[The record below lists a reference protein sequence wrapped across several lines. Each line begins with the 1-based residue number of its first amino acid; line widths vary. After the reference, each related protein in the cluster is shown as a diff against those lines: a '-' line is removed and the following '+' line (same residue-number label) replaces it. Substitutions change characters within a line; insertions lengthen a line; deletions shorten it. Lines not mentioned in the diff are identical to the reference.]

1 LLQENDYVMKCIMR
15 VISSSSASQY
25 AEGVLAQ
32 LTDILKTVC
41 KNPTQPGF
49 NHYLFEAVAALI
61 KQTCAANR
69 AQVAVFEDK
78 LFDVFQ
84 IVLQE
89 GEQAGGQKCLSAE
102 LLYQS
107 FRASISGRLWRQGLG
122 VFWTRFAGR

>member
-1 LLQENDYVMKCIMR
+1 MKCIMR
-15 VISSSSASQY
+15 VISSSSAGQY

-89 GEQAGGQKCLSAE
+89 GEQAGGQSVLQCGDCTGRSVLSRESLRRGMENGTGGFSTTA
-102 LLYQS
+102 
-107 FRASISGRLWRQGLG
+107 
-122 VFWTRFAGR
+122 AGKVVSS